1 MFEALTEESREYL
14 LKLVRESIET
24 KYNGDDFPRNPPADP
39 LLQEPCGAFVTLKS
53 SGMLRGCIGRMESD
67 RPLWETVAMMARAAA
82 FEDPRFDSVSRNELQ
97 SLSVEI
103 SVLTPFV
110 LVDDP
115 GSVEV
120 GRHGL
125 LIEKGLNRGVLL
137 PQVAV
142 EQGWST
148 GEFLSNVCIKA
159 SLPPDAWKDPGAR
172 LYTFSAAVIESVSG

>member
-1 MFEALTEESREYL
+1 MNYYFKKIPFDQNNRRAFTFMEVITALVIVTVISFGV
-14 LKLVRESIET
+14 LVVINR
-24 KYNGDDFPRNPPADP
+24 GVA
-39 LLQEPCGAFVTLKS
+39 A
-53 SGMLRGCIGRMESD
+53 MLEGQ
-67 RPLWETVAMMARAAA
+67 ARAAA

-110 LVDDP
+110 LVEDP
-115 GSVEV
+115 GVVEV

-125 LIEKGLNRGVLL
+125 LVEKGLNRGVLL

-142 EQGWST
+142 EQGWSAE
-148 GEFLSNVCIKA
+148 EFLSNVCIKA

-172 LYTFSAAVIESVSG
+172 LYTFSALVIESVSG